1 MNQAVNQATKPTD
14 VLQVRTLGRFSI
26 SWNDKVIIGGA
37 NYSESQFVY
46 LMQMVLHAGSKGVS
60 RSDLEEVL
68 FEAREINN
76 TRHAI
81 QSIIY
86 NSKKKLRQA
95 GLPDVNYIEQ
105 RDGIFY
111 WTDQI
116 PVVEDAA
123 HFEELY
129 HAASEAEV
137 LEKKLSLFLEASYA
151 YTGEFLAAQ
160 AGTLWIAQEA
170 RRYHALFC
178 SSVENAADLLRTM
191 QDFTEMEALG
201 RHATRI
207 DPLANWEL
215 ITMEAL
221 ASMGK
226 YEEAI
231 QLYDQTVT
239 LYMNEQGLRPSKRM
253 MDLLSEL
260 GEKMQHT
267 HEVLDE
273 IQDHL
278 SGRLESNKGGYLCSY
293 PVFQGIYRM
302 VERMIER
309 GGQSIYLM
317 LCTIVDSKGNPMR
330 EGSSLEELSSR
341 LAESI
346 RDSVRHSDAVTQ
358 YGKGQFLVL
367 LVNTTLENC
376 AIVQKRISQ
385 CFVQR
390 HQRTGVEYYVNS
402 VISPYG

>member
-1 MNQAVNQATKPTD
+1 MNQVGNQSTIQPD

-26 SWNDKVIIGGA
+26 SWNGTVIIGGA

-60 RSDLEEVL
+60 RAELEEVL
-68 FEAREINN
+68 FEARDINN

-105 RDGIFY
+105 HNGIFY

-116 PVVEDAA
+116 PVLEDAA

-129 HAASEAEV
+129 HAAQEAEV
-137 LEKKLSLFLEASYA
+137 LENRLSLFLEASYA

-178 SSVENAADLLRTM
+178 SAVENAADLLRTM

-201 RHATRI
+201 RYATRI

-267 HEVLDE
+267 HQVLDE

-278 SGRLESNKGGYLCSY
+278 SGRLESNKGGYLCTY

-330 EGSSLEELSSR
+330 EGVSLEELSNR
-341 LAESI
+341 LAEAI

-376 AIVQKRISQ
+376 AIVQKRINQ